1 MQHAAVLV
9 LTGLWVPAR
18 LEAAAGPRWGLM
30 HLLMQRHLELQWRLI
45 ADRFV
50 RDSSAGHRD
59 LSPTDVDKRCR
70 DKDAAAP
77 NELFWPF
84 SVFLDKSSIIRR
96 VSRPRSVAFRPSY
109 AGSPSL
115 NIRFAFPRY
124 IFSRSALLRIP
135 LSRFCRNAGPRS
147 NG

>member
-30 HLLMQRHLELQWRLI
+30 RLLMQRHLELQWRLV

-77 NELFWPF
+77 NERDIASGATVEF
-84 SVFLDKSSIIRR
+84 KSTSASSHRR
-96 VSRPRSVAFRPSY
+96 REKVVTNP
-109 AGSPSL
+109 
-115 NIRFAFPRY
+115 
-124 IFSRSALLRIP
+124 
-135 LSRFCRNAGPRS
+135 
-147 NG
+147 